1 MTALYVRGLVALRP
15 LYWLAVILSVAAIA
29 SRASADPLLLVD
41 YDQAK
46 IIKIPDRAASIVLGN
61 PFIADVSLQP
71 GGIAVITG
79 KSFGDTN
86 MLVLDKSG
94 AVLNEQSIRVRGPA
108 EPTVVVYRGV
118 SRETY
123 SCEPDCQPRT
133 VPGDEQTFFNNAMTE
148 LGAHNNQALA
158 AGATGK

>member
-1 MTALYVRGLVALRP
+1 MTALYVRGLAGLRP
-15 LYWLAVILSVAAIA
+15 LYWLAVFLSVAAIA
-29 SRASADPLLLVD
+29 SRASADPLILVE

-46 IIKIPDRAASIVLGN
+46 IIKIPDRATSVVLGN

-94 AVLNEQSIRVRGPA
+94 AVLNEQSLRVLGPV
-108 EPTVVVYRGV
+108 EPTVVVYRGIN
-118 SRETY
+118 RETY
-123 SCEPDCQPRT
+123 SCSPDCQPHT
-133 VPGDEQTFFNNAMTE
+133 IPGDDTTFFNNTMTE
-148 LGAHNNQALA
+148 LTGHNNQALA